1 MNYEKFHTDNWLFYV
16 IMTLLM
22 TLVGISFG
30 KIFVGLPVSVILHL
44 ISGFYPSL
52 TEEVIEVIVDNCSFV
67 FIFILLMII
76 CKIFYKKNLREL
88 FLKKEKERFKWLL
101 MGIFGG
107 FILSF
112 LCIIIAILFGKISVS
127 YQGVDV
133 LILLLTFISCCIQSS
148 IEELLFRGFLLEGM
162 KKRYS
167 TSFSIIISGLLFSI
181 LHILNPAITLLA
193 IIDISIVGIVFA
205 YLKEKY
211 DSLNLVIGMHLMW
224 NFTEEIIFGSPNSGI
239 IFQKPIFMITAS
251 TNSIFYNQQFG
262 IESTIQTFGLYMII
276 FIVISLVIPHLQ
288 KNRIIR

>member
-30 KIFVGLPVSVILHL
+30 KIFVGLPVSAILHL

-88 FLKKEKERFKWLL
+88 FLKKEKERFTWLL

-148 IEELLFRGFLLEGM
+148 IEELLFRGFLLEGIL
-162 KKRYS
+162 KKI
-167 TSFSIIISGLLFSI
+167 F
-181 LHILNPAITLLA
+181 
-193 IIDISIVGIVFA
+193 DIF
-205 YLKEKY
+205 
-211 DSLNLVIGMHLMW
+211 
-224 NFTEEIIFGSPNSGI
+224 
-239 IFQKPIFMITAS
+239 
-251 TNSIFYNQQFG
+251 
-262 IESTIQTFGLYMII
+262 
-276 FIVISLVIPHLQ
+276 
-288 KNRIIR
+288 